1 MKKKQI
7 LLALAA
13 ASLLVGCGQK
23 TPVAPASSSAA
34 STKGTA
40 SSSEVQKVT
49 YTITFLAGE
58 HTTIALAEGYT
69 KTVQEGAAF
78 QFTVTADA
86 HYHVAEVKA
95 NNEVLSPNES
105 GVYLIPS
112 VTADLVISSRAEIDS
127 FAITIPSDDHYVVT
141 PLAGYD
147 PAKVGYG
154 DDFKFKVEATLP
166 YRLTSVK
173 AGGEALSADGEG
185 VYTIASVTQNM
196 AIEVAVEQI
205 FLKVTMPPSNEQYDI
220 AVSGEINLAKV
231 LYGTEVKFTVTPKDG
246 YQIDEVKAGEQ
257 KLTKAE
263 DGSYSFAV
271 EKDVT
276 ITIAASL
283 LHETISLEEG
293 EHAHIAAAEGYDAS
307 FVSYGADFKFTVSA
321 DEHWHIVSVKVAGN
335 EIFETGKSTYTIP
348 NVTANTTISVRAE
361 EDTYAINVT
370 QGEHY
375 QITLQSK
382 GTKLESVKYSEDVAF
397 SAVAEEGYSITA
409 FLINGAEATIGEDG
423 FYHVKNRTGATTV
436 SATTEIQTFQVTFN
450 GDATRYEVEAPG
462 ADAVAWGSGLTFKI
476 TPKAGYYITSVKLGE
491 EPLVAGSDGS
501 YTIKAIKSNLA
512 VSIDASKEYVHHAAR
527 AASEAKRGYYE
538 FWEKYDGTYTLSS
551 PGDVYDEATGEADTS
566 SWESTDARWSSDTL
580 AGDRQGIQ
588 VADWDGSASKF
599 VSGNSA
605 GWQIYLRG
613 YTPTEANGYAI
624 DSMKVGEIHLTWT
637 KGTAKNGGT
646 FFTLSGLENLPAD
659 RSGDGQHTIE
669 VSMTKNGKAFTL
681 YVPVIFYTF
690 VLWNNNYNQFRLWVA
705 RDDVKDVAHFGYY
718 LLGRDFTPDTG
729 NGTQFTNKAEATE
742 CRSSSWADYGF
753 RGTLDGG
760 GHTIKMTSGDKG
772 AFALLGRGATIRNV
786 VFEDVSY
793 NRASANSILASYC
806 HGASIEN
813 CTFKLDATT
822 GAAADLLS
830 DDNRYK
836 TIEYNGW
843 IFSRGMSETSFKNC
857 TFDASGLDLDC
868 LFGGA
873 SVIDGKTTYTALNN
887 TFENCTV
894 KAKSLTCL
902 ASNGEDK
909 LADGTWRR
917 RYIGW
922 ESFQSDANLDKAK
935 WAEHGLTFVPTDTAA

>member
-23 TPVAPASSSAA
+23 TPIAPASSSAA

-40 SSSEVQKVT
+40 SSSEVQKIT

-58 HTTIALAEGYT
+58 HTTIAPAEGYT

-78 QFTVTADA
+78 QFTVTAEA

-95 NNEVLSPNES
+95 NNEALSPNES

-112 VTADLVISSRAEIDS
+112 VTADMVISSRAEIDS

-154 DDFKFKVEATLP
+154 EDFKFKVEATLP

-205 FLKVTMPPSNEQYDI
+205 FLKVTMPSSNEQYDI
-220 AVSGEINLAKV
+220 ALSGEIDLAKV

-321 DEHWHIVSVKVAGN
+321 DDNWHIVSVKVAGN

-348 NVTANTTISVRAE
+348 SVTANTTISVRAE
-361 EDTYAINVT
+361 EDTYAISVK

-375 QITLQSK
+375 KITPQSE
-382 GTKLESVKYSEDVAF
+382 GINLESVKYSEDVAF

-436 SATTEIQTFQVTFN
+436 SATTEIQTFQVAFN
-450 GDATRYEVEAPG
+450 GDAARYEVEASG
-462 ADAVAWGSGLTFKI
+462 ADAVAWGSDLTFKI
-476 TPKAGYYITSVKLGE
+476 TPNAGYYITSVKLGE
-491 EPLVAGSDGS
+491 EPLVAESDGS

-512 VSIDASKEYVHHAAR
+512 VAIEANKEYVHYAAR

-566 SWESTDARWSSDTL
+566 SWESTDARWNSDTL
-580 AGDRQGIQ
+580 TGNRQGIQ
-588 VADWDGSASKF
+588 VASWTGSKLTS
-599 VSGNSA
+599 SDPA
-605 GWQIYLRG
+605 GWKIYLLS
-613 YTPTEANGYAI
+613 YTPTENNGYAI
-624 DSMKVGEIHLTWT
+624 NSMKVGDISLTYT
-637 KGTAKNGGT
+637 QGTGSGGT
-646 FFTLSGLENLPAD
+646 LFTLSGLEKLPAD
-659 RSGDGQHTIE
+659 RSGDGQRTIE

-681 YVPVIFYTF
+681 YVPVIFYTYT
-690 VLWNNNYNQFRLWVA
+690 LTNNNDWQFHNWLARSYTKGVA
-705 RDDVKDVAHFGYY
+705 YFGYY
-718 LLGRDFTPDTG
+718 VLGTDFTPDG
-729 NGTQFTNKAEATE
+729 GKQFTNAGDASK
-742 CRSSSWADYGF
+742 CRSLSYADYGF
-753 RGTLDGG
+753 RGTLDGA
-760 GHTIKMTSGDKG
+760 GHTIKMTSGDRG

-786 VFEDVSY
+786 IFEDVSY
-793 NRASANSILASYC
+793 NRASTNSVLANYC
-806 HGASIEN
+806 LGASIEN

-822 GAAADLLS
+822 GAAADLVG
-830 DDNRYK
+830 DDRWKVDY
-836 TIEYNGW
+836 TGW
-843 IFSRGMSETSFKNC
+843 IFNRGMAETSFKDC

-873 SVIDGKTTYTALNN
+873 AIIDDKLTYTALNN
-887 TFENCTV
+887 TFENCTI

-902 ASNGEDK
+902 AGNGKDNLE
-909 LADGTWRR
+909 DGTWKRH
-917 RYIGW
+917 YMGW
-922 ESFQSDANLDKAK
+922 EPFQSDANLDKAK